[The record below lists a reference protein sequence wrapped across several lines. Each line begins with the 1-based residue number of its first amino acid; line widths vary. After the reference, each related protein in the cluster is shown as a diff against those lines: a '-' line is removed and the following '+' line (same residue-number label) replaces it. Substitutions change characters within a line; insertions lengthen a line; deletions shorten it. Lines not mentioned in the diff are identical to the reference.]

1 MVKDANNMIYY
12 VILKT
17 IYVLYYVD
25 FCNFTF
31 INCEYQIMIV
41 MFYRNLVHER
51 EREREREST
60 IHWNPPHLPYVTLI
74 TKGSARTN
82 NPGKAGAGGVI

>member
-1 MVKDANNMIYY
+1 M
-12 VILKT
+12 
-17 IYVLYYVD
+17 
-25 FCNFTF
+25 
-31 INCEYQIMIV
+31 
-41 MFYRNLVHER
+41 R

-74 TKGSARTN
+74 TDGSARTN